1 LCLLPGKRHG
11 DGEGGDGGLNVAALT
26 LAGGARA
33 ETVLEA
39 SHRWIGA
46 D

>member
-1 LCLLPGKRHG
+1 MCLLPGKRHG
-11 DGEGGDGGLNVAALT
+11 DGEGGDSGLNVAALT

-39 SHRWIGA
+39 SHRRIGA
-46 D
+46 N